1 MPKCGQ
7 HLAAVNQSC
16 IFVFNFPCPPPSL
29 AFTISH
35 HEWKALRPKP
45 EKRVLIGKLQK
56 PKGVEKHTV
65 LHLQSLSQQGINYA
79 ISKPTTTSQPTYP
92 VDSPMPRLAP
102 RFSSPPISNVVEGGG
117 RGRGKFF
124 AWQRKSRRSFS
135 SENSQHSQLLNNTN
149 TKKKKN
155 HTYTSG

>member
-1 MPKCGQ
+1 MW
-7 HLAAVNQSC
+7 AALGCCQSKLHFC
-16 IFVFNFPCPPPSL
+16 FQFSVPPPSL

-102 RFSSPPISNVVEGGG
+102 RFSNPPPPPNFQRGGG
-117 RGRGKFF
+117 GW
-124 AWQRKSRRSFS
+124 AWQGEVFRMATEVT
-135 SENSQHSQLLNNTN
+135 SEFFL
-149 TKKKKN
+149 
-155 HTYTSG
+155 